1 MLLPHSR
8 GIRVLPY
15 MYQIWDNILAA
26 RRRIPRSRQR
36 GSQIASEGSA
46 DQARPSV
53 DGQMS
58 RKKAVTA
65 RNARDL
71 AKVLELSDSER
82 AALEVQ
88 LELTERI
95 VFEVRRLDITH
106 VNLARLAGTSRPRVT
121 AILNGNLEG
130 VSTDLL
136 LRLLAALNVRVELRF
151 RRAA

>member
-1 MLLPHSR
+1 
-8 GIRVLPY
+8 
-15 MYQIWDNILAA
+15 
-26 RRRIPRSRQR
+26 
-36 GSQIASEGSA
+36 
-46 DQARPSV
+46 
-53 DGQMS
+53 MS

-65 RNARDL
+65 RNAREL
-71 AKVLELSDSER
+71 AKVLELSDSDR

-95 VFEVRRLDITH
+95 AFEVRRLDITH